1 MYWACYRVPFSDQVL
16 DNIVQVGKGG
26 AQHHDHLAHRLGATI
41 IHARRNLVIEAVGR
55 DQLVC
60 DGEVALVEHLL
71 KSAAKLGLVCFCCC
85 HGAGS
90 FASCFLMDT
99 CTSWF
104 INQVL
109 FRVYPVGARGSS
121 VGLREE
127 ITRFWSVGSSYVRT
141 LQVILPMH
149 VRDEDRVPAPVSPG
163 EMSGIQTSLCSMA

>member
-1 MYWACYRVPFSDQVL
+1 M
-16 DNIVQVGKGG
+16 
-26 AQHHDHLAHRLGATI
+26 H
-41 IHARRNLVIEAVGR
+41 
-55 DQLVC
+55 
-60 DGEVALVEHLL
+60 
-71 KSAAKLGLVCFCCC
+71 
-85 HGAGS
+85 
-90 FASCFLMDT
+90 T